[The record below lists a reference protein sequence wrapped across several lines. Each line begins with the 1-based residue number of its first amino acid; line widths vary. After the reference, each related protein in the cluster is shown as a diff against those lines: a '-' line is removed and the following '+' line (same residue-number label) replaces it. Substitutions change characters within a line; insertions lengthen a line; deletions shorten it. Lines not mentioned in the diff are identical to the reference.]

1 MWSSHTAHP
10 HSYKEIT
17 ELAGYTYRVTDMLQ
31 VFDSVAAGRYSRGV
45 DADTGAVL
53 SGGGAA
59 AEATRAL
66 LQARGTRQLS
76 NDGSIEFD
84 DVPIVSPIGDTL
96 VKHLNFCITRGSSD
110 PTTSLLLASSARVA
124 PAHPVLWLW
133 SRHAHADYGAQ
144 WLWEE
149 QSVPYPWRLVAA
161 AWWSTAYTRPVRH
174 LLRPSEAV
182 RDMAQPS
189 MQLLCALYTDSC
201 VCGVAQHGRYLCLGT
216 LREQIIYPDT
226 KEDMQKRGFTDREL
240 DSIMDQVH

>member
-1 MWSSHTAHP
+1 MLLLLAAACCLLLLATAAMIKHVELTHCP
-10 HSYKEIT
+10 PTHSYKEIT

-110 PTTSLLLASSARVA
+110 PTTSLLLVSSARVA
-124 PAHPVLWLW
+124 PLTLYCGCGAGMHTLITGPNGCGKSSLFRILGGLWPLHGGRLRTPARSDIFYVPQKPYATWRSHPCSCSVFSVHGVL
-133 SRHAHADYGAQ
+133 
-144 WLWEE
+144 
-149 QSVPYPWRLVAA
+149 
-161 AWWSTAYTRPVRH
+161 T
-174 LLRPSEAV
+174 
-182 RDMAQPS
+182 
-189 MQLLCALYTDSC
+189 
-201 VCGVAQHGRYLCLGT
+201 
-216 LREQIIYPDT
+216 
-226 KEDMQKRGFTDREL
+226 
-240 DSIMDQVH
+240 